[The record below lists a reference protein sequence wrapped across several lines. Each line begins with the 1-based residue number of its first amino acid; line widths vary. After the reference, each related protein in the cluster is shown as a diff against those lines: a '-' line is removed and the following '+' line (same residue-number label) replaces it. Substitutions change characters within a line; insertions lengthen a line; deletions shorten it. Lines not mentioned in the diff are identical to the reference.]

1 MEMQVLDDPKEVQAE
16 TQAVALRAEVDA
28 LNVVDQASYDLA
40 NAINKKAKEAKVA
53 FHAWFDPIDESSLRA
68 RQAVL
73 AQRKKI
79 DDPLDYAYST
89 TSKKAGAWIAKE
101 KARVAEEQRKAEE
114 IARKAAEDAAIAT
127 AQALQDNGLEAQAE
141 AVLDTQVVVP
151 RVEVAAPAMDSGTSL
166 RTYYSAEVK
175 DLLALV
181 KSVAEGKTPLFY
193 IMADQSKLDQW
204 ARLSKGAEAIP
215 GVEVKVEHK
224 QSRTRTL

>member
-1 MEMQVLDDPKEVQAE
+1 MEIQVLDDPKEVQAE

-28 LNVVDQASYDLA
+28 LDVVDQASYDLA

-79 DDPLDYAYST
+79 DDPLDYAYEK
-89 TSKKAGAWIAKE
+89 TSIKAGVWIAKE

-114 IARKAAEDAAIAT
+114 IARKAAEDAALAT
-127 AQALQDNGLEAQAE
+127 AQALQDEGLEAQAE
-141 AVLDTQVVVP
+141 AVLEAPVVVQ
-151 RVEVAAPAMDSGTSL
+151 RIEVAAPVMDSGTSL

-193 IMADQSKLDQW
+193 LMADQSKLDGW
-204 ARLSKGAEAIP
+204 ARLSKGTEAIS

-224 QSRTRTL
+224 QSRTL